1 MLNRYSL
8 GTGDRFGRQGVAQL
22 KAVLKS
28 KELFNVEITPVWNKS
43 NREHQII
50 GTSPR
55 SVRTEADQAT
65 AELGWNTDYYVDADH
80 ITINTVDRFLDH
92 SNFFTL
98 DVADSIGV
106 KPSPELTEKFI
117 QLNQP
122 LIGRLSIDGIE
133 GVFEVDKRFL
143 KNWADQFLKAISA
156 ARDLYEYIRS
166 NYNGGDCLF
175 EVSMDEVKEPQ
186 SPIELFFILKTL
198 ADFGVKP
205 NTIAPKFTGQFYK
218 GVDYEG
224 DIEKFC
230 SEFEQDILVIKYAIN
245 HFDLP
250 DDLKLSVHS
259 GSDKFSLYPHIQR
272 IIHKHNVGLHLKT
285 AGTTWLEEATG
296 LAASGGKGLEM
307 LKKIYSEA
315 YQRFDELTGPYLT
328 VTDIRFD
335 SLPKPSEFY
344 GWDGKKIVSAIEH
357 NTANPGFHHGL
368 RQFFHCSYKI
378 AAEEGE
384 AFIRLLNENRS
395 EVGQRVTDNLFERH
409 IKPLYIGDK

>member
-1 MLNRYSL
+1 MLNRYSF

-28 KELFNVEITPVWNKS
+28 KELFKVEITPVWNKS

-50 GTSPR
+50 GSSPH
-55 SVRTEADQAT
+55 SVRSEADQAV
-65 AELGWNTDYYVDADH
+65 AELSWNGTYYVDADH
-80 ITINTVDRFLDH
+80 ITINTVDRFLDC

-98 DVADSIGV
+98 DVVNSIGV

-117 QLNQP
+117 GLNEY

-133 GVFEVDKRFL
+133 GDFDVDKTFL
-143 KNWADQFLKAISA
+143 TNWANQFLNAIEA
-156 ARDLYEYIRS
+156 ARDLFEYIRL
-166 NYNGGDCLF
+166 NYNGEVCLF
-175 EVSMDEVKEPQ
+175 EVSMDEVKKPQ

-198 ADFGVKP
+198 GDFGVKA

-224 DIEKFC
+224 EIEKFC
-230 SEFEQDILVIKYAIN
+230 SEFEQDILVIKHAIK

-250 DDLKLSVHS
+250 EDLKLSVHS
-259 GSDKFSLYPHIQR
+259 GSDKFSLYPHIHR
-272 IIHKHNVGLHLKT
+272 IIHKHNAGLHLKT
-285 AGTTWLEEATG
+285 AGTTWLEEAIG
-296 LAASGGKGLEM
+296 LAASGGAGLEM
-307 LKKIYSEA
+307 VKKIYSEA

-335 SLPKPSEFY
+335 SLPKPAEFAD
-344 GWDGKKIVSAIEH
+344 WDGKKIVNALEH
-357 NTANPGFHHGL
+357 NTANPGFHYGL

-384 AFIRLLNENRS
+384 AFIRLLEKNSS
-395 EVGQRVTDNLFERH
+395 EIGQRVTENLFLRH
-409 IKPLYIGDK
+409 IKPLYIGG

>member
-1 MLNRYSL
+1 MFNRFSL
-8 GTGDRFGRQGVAQL
+8 GTGDRFGRQGVSQL

-28 KELFNVEITPVWNKS
+28 KEQFVIEITPVWNKS

-50 GTSPR
+50 GTSPQ
-55 SVRTEADQAT
+55 SVRSEADQAIT
-65 AELGWNTDYYVDADH
+65 ELGWNGAYYVDADH
-80 ITINTVDRFLDH
+80 ITINTVDRFLDC

-106 KPSPELTEKFI
+106 KPSPELAEKFI
-117 QLNQP
+117 GLNRH

-133 GVFEVDKRFL
+133 DSFEVDETFL
-143 KNWADQFLKAISA
+143 KNWADQFLKAIETG
-156 ARDLYEYIRS
+156 RDLYEYIQS
-166 NYNGGDCLF
+166 NYKGEECLF
-175 EVSMDEVKEPQ
+175 EVSMDEVQEPQ

-198 ADFGVKP
+198 ADFRVKP

-230 SEFEQDILVIKYAIN
+230 TEFEQDILVIKHAVH

-250 DDLKLSVHS
+250 EDLKLSVHS
-259 GSDKFSLYPHIQR
+259 GSDKFSLYPHIHR
-272 IIHKHNVGLHLKT
+272 IIHKHSVGLHLKT
-285 AGTTWLEEATG
+285 AGTTWLEEAIG
-296 LAASGGKGLEM
+296 LAASGGAGLEM
-307 LKKIYSEA
+307 VKKIYSEA

-328 VTDIRFD
+328 VTDIHFD
-335 SLPKPSEFY
+335 SLPKPVEFA
-344 GWDGKKIVSAIEH
+344 GWDGKKIVSALEH
-357 NTANPGFHHGL
+357 NTSNPGFHHGL

-384 AFIRLLNENRS
+384 AFILLLEKNSS
-395 EVGQRVTDNLFERH
+395 EIGQRVTENLFERH
-409 IKPLYIGDK
+409 IKPLYVGDN